1 MKKTHKLIYFSIIL
15 SIFLS
20 QCSVLFPVKSGFS
33 TILNTNSS
41 EVVVDDKKLK
51 ISDVAGTDLYSE
63 QISAYVAGT
72 KSIIR
77 QSLFTNDTNLFT
89 RFDIN
94 DPAFEKCNIYLS
106 VSNGITPEMFPYI
119 LNDNIIGSE
128 LSNNFNGFNGFNGF
142 LYYDQDLDSE
152 TAQSKANRAL
162 EIIKRKFKIDLILV
176 NSSEPNFFSFVAHFP
191 DWEVF
196 FEQTTTNLPMDGYWK
211 ALNIDRLVSS
221 NYMNNYHFSASYLL
235 INSLDLLDEDLN
247 ITTDHLHLG
256 ADNLDLSV
264 QILENENLV
273 EQLLGGSNGGF
284 ELSSDSH
291 YVSFSM
297 QYEGL
302 ENGIIVVD
310 KNQYK
315 FNLWDAMGY
324 NGTSLSPSKKVYISI
339 MGAFMSELDI
349 NLLCTDVIDATPE
362 YFEFSDNLIEQLSSL
377 SDFADLDFD
386 LNSLKDYSLEL
397 LWVNEDG
404 IYRDYIRPENL
415 EDPEDQ
421 INNLRFLGFQG
432 IPYIPT
438 GLLNP
443 IGDLII
449 TYNVSN
455 SEPILVLKKELIGN
469 NASYGIINQFSF
481 NITAENVGN
490 ISAWGV
496 PTDISVNVTEL
507 FEDFIGND
515 TIAQN
520 LYDAIWNAT
529 EVLPQYSGKY
539 DNLEDFL
546 GLNRTPRVFYFD
558 TWGSGFVNY
567 YSPDIT
573 NITNLWPYSEEAIVV
588 IENLTSTWPI
598 IFGDPD
604 DLKEAFNNTFSIW
617 YEENWKLEPGE
628 KISYITNNISI
639 ADIDSFTEFYR
650 YNFTIKPSYPELPN
664 VISGRSIRS
673 TGPEMALESDEEDW
687 NIEAENLTPLEY
699 GIEIEFLFEN
709 QSNIDLVN
717 NTIDR
722 VSIIIN
728 YTDLPPNL
736 RYEIYNFTEQ
746 EYQQIFPSSFTNIS
760 RIFTFIDYNKSL
772 NGLFDPTVPSDHR
785 LIFKLD
791 RIDDEVFNISIDNL
805 DVQFSTRDINIVD
818 ISGTRCIYSTS
829 SGNAQLDTVSNTY
842 TLSNRDS
849 ASIEAISYLKNYS
862 SQAGELNTYFIH
874 LKNIG
879 SKPALNVN
887 ISQLI
892 PGIINES
899 NYFDI
904 SDNYLNLII
913 PELAPN
919 QEILV
924 NFSFYTP
931 NSASIRTTISYNNS
945 EYIQNRNSSMLYSFT
960 NHHYYSAPID
970 YDKRYPFLR
979 TIEIKYKSSL
989 SAPVIGARFN
999 LTVIVINKGPK
1010 EGILIPDINF
1020 TMNDKYGDLTRNDNN
1035 TLNMNNISY
1044 NSNKTFYITL
1054 KKNDYIGYFY
1064 PSINYF
1070 KSSEERTIQI
1080 SKSYFSTLGYI
1091 AFSIEKSAD
1100 KEQAEIGEEITVKI
1114 KIKNIGTIVAK
1125 NIEVNDMSSFKESD
1139 FTLIKGKL
1147 LNKIDVLNP
1156 GEEISF
1162 KYKIIAKKQDTASLK
1177 KAKIDYY
1184 FLQKQEEKSRDLD
1197 IDILIPIDIILMLI
1211 IIPSTIIVAVIF
1223 IYYRYTQKKKI
1234 KEAEYEKHEILFLKT
1249 PYLLDSGTNI
1259 AHQKNEKISLDN
1271 KNLKREEGGMS
1282 EDA

>member
-1 MKKTHKLIYFSIIL
+1 MKKIHKLIHYSIIL
-15 SIFLS
+15 SIILS
-20 QCSVLFPVKSGFS
+20 QCLILFPVKSVDS
-33 TILNTNSS
+33 TSLNTNTS
-41 EVVVDDKKLK
+41 EVVIDDKNLK

-77 QSLFTNDTNLFT
+77 QSLFTNDTNIFT
-89 RFDIN
+89 RFDVN

-119 LNDNIIGSE
+119 LNDNIIGTE
-128 LSNNFNGFNGFNGF
+128 LNNNFNGFNGF
-142 LYYDQDLDSE
+142 LYYDQDIDSG

-162 EIIKRKFKIDLILV
+162 EIIKRKFEIDLILV

-191 DWEVF
+191 DWVVF
-196 FEQTTTNLPMDGYWK
+196 LEQTTTNLPMDGYWK
-211 ALNIDRLVSS
+211 ALNTGRLVSS
-221 NYMNNYHFSASYLL
+221 DYMNNYHFSASYLL
-235 INSLDLLDEDLN
+235 INSLDLLDEGLN
-247 ITTDHLHLG
+247 ITTDHLHFG

-264 QILENENLV
+264 QILEDENLLG
-273 EQLLGGSNGGF
+273 QLIGGFNGSF
-284 ELSSDSH
+284 ELSPDSH

-302 ENGIIVVD
+302 ENGITIVD
-310 KNQYK
+310 NDQYR
-315 FNLWDAMGY
+315 FNLWDVMGY
-324 NGTSLSPSKKVYISI
+324 NGPPLSPSKKAYISI
-339 MGAFMSELDI
+339 TGAFLSELDI

-362 YFEFSDNLIEQLSSL
+362 YFEFSDYLIEQLSSL

-415 EDPEDQ
+415 DDPEDQ
-421 INNLRFLGFQG
+421 INYLKFLGFQG

-455 SEPILVLKKELIGN
+455 SEPILRLKKELIGN

-490 ISAWGV
+490 ISAWGI
-496 PTDISVNVTEL
+496 PTDISVNITEL
-507 FEDFIGND
+507 FEEYFVGNA
-515 TIAQN
+515 TLAQN
-520 LYDAIWNAT
+520 LYY
-529 EVLPQYSGKY
+529 VLWGAVEILYSGNY
-539 DNLEDFL
+539 DSLEDFL

-558 TWGSGFVNY
+558 TWDSGFVNY
-567 YSPDIT
+567 YYPDIT
-573 NITNLWPYSEEAIVV
+573 NITNLWPYSEEV
-588 IENLTSTWPI
+588 IPVIDSLVWPSN
-598 IFGDPD
+598 FSDKD
-604 DLKEAFNNTFSIW
+604 DLKANFTNKFSIW

-628 KISYITNNISI
+628 KLSYITNNISI
-639 ADIDSFTEFYR
+639 ADIDSFTEFYK
-650 YNFTIKPSYPELPN
+650 YNFTIKTSYPELPN

-673 TGPEMALESDEEDW
+673 TSPEMALEPDEKGW
-687 NIEAENLTPLEY
+687 NIEADYLTPLEY

-709 QSNIDLVN
+709 QSNIDLIN

-722 VSIIIN
+722 VSINIS
-728 YTDLPPNL
+728 YTDIPPNL

-746 EYQQIFPSSFTNIS
+746 EYQQIFPSSVTNIS
-760 RIFTFIDYNKSL
+760 RTFTFIDYNKSL
-772 NGLFDPTVPSDHR
+772 NGLFDPTVPNKYR

-791 RIDDEVFNISIDNL
+791 RIDNEIFNISIDNL
-805 DVQFSTRDINIVD
+805 DVQFSTRDINAID
-818 ISGTRCIYSTS
+818 ILGTRCIYSTS

-842 TLSNRDS
+842 TLANRDS
-849 ASIEAISYLKNYS
+849 ASIEAISYLKSYNS
-862 SQAGELNTYFIH
+862 RAGELNTYVIH

-879 SKPALNVN
+879 SKPALNIN

-899 NYFDI
+899 NYFEI
-904 SDNYLNLII
+904 NGNYLNYIKSQLD
-913 PELAPN
+913 PN
-919 QEILV
+919 QEIRV
-924 NFSFYTP
+924 NFTFYTP

-945 EYIQNRNSSMLYSFT
+945 EYIQNRNSSMLSSFT
-960 NHHYYSAPID
+960 NHHYLSAPID

-979 TIEIKYKSSL
+979 TIDIEYRSSSL
-989 SAPVIGARFN
+989 APIIGETFN

-1010 EGILIPDINF
+1010 EGILIPDLNF
-1020 TMNDKYGDLTRNDNN
+1020 TMNDKYGDLTRNDNK
-1035 TLNMNNISY
+1035 TLNLNNISY

-1054 KKNDYIGYFY
+1054 KKNDYLGYFY

-1070 KSSEERTIQI
+1070 KSSEEITIQI
-1080 SKSYFSTLGYI
+1080 SRSSFFTLGYL
-1091 AFSIEKSAD
+1091 AFSIDKSCD

-1114 KIKNIGTIVAK
+1114 EIKNIGTIVAK
-1125 NIEVNDMSSFKESD
+1125 NIKVNDISSFKESD

-1162 KYKIIAKKQDTASLK
+1162 KYKIIAKKQNTATLK

-1184 FLQKQEEKSRDLD
+1184 FLQKQEDKSSDLD
-1197 IDILIPIDIILMLI
+1197 IDILIPMNTQLMLI
-1211 IIPSTIIVAVIF
+1211 IIPSTIIIAVIF
-1223 IYYRYTQKKKI
+1223 IYHRHTKKKKI

-1249 PYLLDSGTNI
+1249 PYLLDSGAKI
-1259 AHQKNEKISLDN
+1259 AHQKNEKVNLDN
-1271 KNLKREEGGMS
+1271 KKLKREEGGTS